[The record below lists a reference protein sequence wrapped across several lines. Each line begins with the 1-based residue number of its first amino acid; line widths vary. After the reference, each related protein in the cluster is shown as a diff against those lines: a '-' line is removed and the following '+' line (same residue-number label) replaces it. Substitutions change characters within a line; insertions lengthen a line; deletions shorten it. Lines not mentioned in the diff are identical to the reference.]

1 LSLRWSLPWQR
12 PWFAPRSTGSWD
24 HSQLVTYFL
33 AVVTVAWEEGAQT
46 GLFTTAFG
54 AIVGNYFFLAPRYEL
69 GVQTRDALFQ
79 TVLFV
84 LVSGSI
90 VAFSHVRLRQNARIT
105 RLLGEVRTRE
115 QELRMEIE
123 ARRAIEAAQ
132 RQLAS
137 IVTSSGDAIISCDLD
152 GRIASCTRCRRKES

>member
-1 LSLRWSLPWQR
+1 
-12 PWFAPRSTGSWD
+12 
-24 HSQLVTYFL
+24 
-33 AVVTVAWEEGAQT
+33 
-46 GLFTTAFG
+46 
-54 AIVGNYFFLAPRYEL
+54 
-69 GVQTRDALFQ
+69 LFQ